1 MRQVLT
7 SARADDAVNAWRAT
21 LSGLCASLVGIGLS
35 RFAYTPLI
43 PALIA
48 AEWFTPPQSAYLGAA
63 NLAGYLAGALLGRPM
78 AARAPVGAVLRMMMV
93 LATAAFFAC
102 AFPLSFLWFFVWRF
116 AAGLS
121 GGALMVLAAP
131 SVLPHVVS
139 SRRGLAGGIIFTGVG
154 LGIVASGTLVP
165 LFLRFG
171 LFEAWCGLGAISL
184 LLTAASWRGW
194 PHERALRNTAPE
206 SLRAAPARPLLK
218 ALYVEYA
225 LNAVG
230 LVPHMV
236 FLVDFIARD
245 LGRGLDV
252 GARYWIIFG
261 IGATAGPLLAGLI
274 ADRIGFR
281 LALRL
286 AFVVQAA
293 MVGMLVAATGPTVL
307 IVSSI
312 VVGAMVPGIV
322 PLVLGRIHEIV
333 PRAQA
338 RGAAWSLCTTAFAVG
353 QAAAAYGF
361 AYIFERTDGVYQVLF
376 ALGAGAL
383 LLAVIVDL
391 AAAAMDRN
399 AGRTSKSA

>member
-7 SARADDAVNAWRAT
+7 SARADDAVNAWRVT
-21 LSGLCASLVGIGLS
+21 LSGLCASLVGIGLA

-48 AEWFTPPQSAYLGAA
+48 AEWFTPSQSAYLGAA
-63 NLAGYLAGALLGRPM
+63 NLAGYLAGALLGRPT
-78 AARAPVGAVLRMMMV
+78 AARAPVGAVLRTMMV

-102 AFPLSFLWFFVWRF
+102 AFPLSFAWFFVWRF
-116 AAGLS
+116 AAGVS

-131 SVLPHVVS
+131 SVLPHVAP
-139 SRRGLAGGIIFTGVG
+139 SRRGIAGGIIFTGVG
-154 LGIVASGTLVP
+154 LGIAASGTLVP
-165 LFLRFG
+165 LFLRLG
-171 LFEAWCGLGAISL
+171 LFEAWCGLGAISIV
-184 LLTAASWRGW
+184 LTAISWGGW
-194 PHERALRNTAPE
+194 PHERALGNTAPK

-281 LALRL
+281 GALRL
-286 AFVVQAA
+286 AFVAQAA
-293 MVGMLVAATGPTVL
+293 MVGMLVAATGPTAL
-307 IVSSI
+307 IASSI

-333 PRAQA
+333 PGAQA

-391 AAAAMDRN
+391 AAAAMDRD

>member
-48 AEWFTPPQSAYLGAA
+48 ADWFTPAQSAYLGAA

-78 AARAPVGAVLRMMMV
+78 ATRAPVGAVLRMMMV

-116 AAGLS
+116 AAGVS

-131 SVLPHVVS
+131 SVLPHVAPA
-139 SRRGLAGGIIFTGVG
+139 RRGFAGGIIFTGVG
-154 LGIVASGTLVP
+154 LGIAASGTLVP
-165 LFLRFG
+165 LLLRFG
-171 LFEAWCGLGAISL
+171 LFETWCGLGAVSL
-184 LLTAASWRGW
+184 LLTGVSWRGW
-194 PHERALRNTAPE
+194 PHERALGNTAPK

-245 LGRGLDV
+245 LGKGLDV
-252 GARYWIIFG
+252 GARYWVIFG
-261 IGATAGPLLAGLI
+261 IGATAGPLLAGFI

-286 AFVVQAA
+286 AFAVQAA
-293 MVGMLVAATGPTVL
+293 MVGILVAVTGPIAL
-307 IVSSI
+307 IASSI
-312 VVGAMVPGIV
+312 VVGALVPGIA

-333 PRAQA
+333 PDAQA
-338 RGAAWSLCTTAFAVG
+338 RGAAWSLCTTAFAAG

-361 AYIFERTDGVYQVLF
+361 AYVFERTDGAYQILF

-383 LLAVIVDL
+383 LLALAVDL
-391 AAAAMDRN
+391 AVAAVDRN
-399 AGRTSKSA
+399 AERTSKSA